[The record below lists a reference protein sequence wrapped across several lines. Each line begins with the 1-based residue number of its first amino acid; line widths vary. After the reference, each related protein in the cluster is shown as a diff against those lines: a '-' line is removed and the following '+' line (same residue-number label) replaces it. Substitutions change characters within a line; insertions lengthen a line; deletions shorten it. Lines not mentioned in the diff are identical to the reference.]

1 MTIKL
6 DQIADAIYNA
16 PGASVEMLNKV
27 ATVARTSNS
36 ASFVDIGTEFSQ
48 TFSAP
53 VAGTYVIQLSSC
65 LYTTTA
71 WSVGRFRLVFDAG
84 TSAEQNIGN
93 DDDSWSIVLG
103 TLSIYSY
110 KTMFATVVLTAGSHT
125 VKAQWK
131 RTTGGSGSYINIDTV
146 GNLLVRGNLV
156 SGSGAGGIR
165 TGSVSLSGDF
175 SISAT
180 NPTFE
185 DVTGMSLSVTTNS
198 NEQVLVMLSGYAT
211 QTSTGTVWVR
221 YCIDSTT
228 YVPSSSGVS
237 ESNSSGYTTNI
248 SNAILTPELSAGD
261 HVINLQVSK
270 SATSSIAAG
279 CYLYA
284 IVFRG
289 GLIPIQKDGTAIVGQ
304 PNAINFTG
312 SNISVSS
319 AGGKANISVPTSWI
333 TAMDL
338 DFTAQTTQTLSPDGN
353 YTIGSYTFA
362 KINSAHDSTAMVLT
376 NGVGVVIVPDSASNY
391 YTTTRTLPALTV
403 NLTDI
408 IPNLTL
414 TSRVRAWLYISAY
427 NGAANYD
434 AADLAIENPT
444 SNSNYSIRKIYN
456 TSSRF
461 YAGSLYNGSNRT
473 DIYSSVVANTNNV
486 IVVDLIG
493 GVVGYMASQC
503 VGTWSSGW
511 PAPSSLLPVAL
522 CGVGSTT
529 EVNLEAAGATSL
541 WKVLI
546 GANRNGS
553 GTALSVTL
561 ARLKIEYI
569 L

>member
-16 PGASVEMLNKV
+16 PGSTIEMFCKNPTGTWAL
-27 ATVARTSNS
+27 TNS
-36 ASFVDIGTEFSQ
+36 SFQDVDSSFNQ
-48 TFSAP
+48 TFVVP
-53 VAGTYVIQLSSC
+53 VSGTYMFVFISGCYGDGGTCRARLRLNIDS
-65 LYTTTA
+65 TI
-71 WSVGRFRLVFDAG
+71 VG
-84 TSAEQNIGN
+84 
-93 DDDSWSIVLG
+93 DDDDTWSIQPDGGYRVTRTIVG
-103 TLSIYSY
+103 TVTL
-110 KTMFATVVLTAGSHT
+110 VAGSHT
-125 VKAQWK
+125 LTPQWK
-131 RTTGGSGSYINIDTV
+131 RTYGGPPGTYKPTTSPEDPWQVQAI
-146 GNLLVRGNLV
+146 LVT
-156 SGSGAGGIR
+156 GSGAGGIK
-165 TGSVSLSGDF
+165 TGSISLGSDF
-175 SISAT
+175 SISAS

-185 DVTGMSLSVTTNS
+185 DVTGMSLTVTTNT

-228 YVPSSSGVS
+228 YVPSSSGIS

-312 SNISVSS
+312 SNVSVSS
-319 AGGKANISVPTSWI
+319 VGGNANISVPTSWI

-353 YTIGSYTFA
+353 YTIGSYTFT

-376 NGVGVVIVPDSASNY
+376 NGVGIVIVPDSSSNY

-403 NLTDI
+403 NLTSI
-408 IPNLTL
+408 IPNLIL
-414 TSRVRAWLYISAY
+414 TSRIRVWLYISAY

-434 AADLAIENPT
+434 AAVIGIENPT

-456 TSSRF
+456 SFSRF
-461 YAGSLYNGSNRT
+461 YAGSLYNGGNRT
-473 DIYSSVVANTNNV
+473 DIYSSVAANTNNV
-486 IVVDLIG
+486 LVLDLVG
-493 GVVGYMASQC
+493 GVVGYIASQC

-522 CGVGSTT
+522 CGIGSST
-529 EVNLEAAGATSL
+529 EVNIEAVGATSL

-546 GANRNGS
+546 GANRSGS